1 MRPRAAYVAL
11 FAALACVLRTG
22 VARGTE
28 CSGIISPCVNSDTLW
43 VHAGPA
49 RFVAVGAG
57 ETVAPRQL
65 GFGLVTSYLSR
76 PIVLHVAAPG
86 GLGTEENAINDQVNG
101 TFLWSYGVTDRLALD
116 LALPLT
122 FGQGGTGLS
131 PVTGGRGLR
140 DTAVRD
146 MRFGFVLAI
155 APHPRVA
162 ADPSGDAPYAGRG
175 AFGMV
180 GRLEVSAPTGDG
192 DQFAG
197 ERSAVF
203 VPSLAVDGRSGRWF
217 AGVEVGVRLRPTTQL
232 LSARVGSA
240 IVTAVGAGYD
250 ILRHERL
257 SAVVEAWAVP
267 NLAAQAD
274 VSTSTNTLVSTPNGA
289 HIVPAEWQLSAR
301 SAPLRSGDLSL
312 QLGGGG
318 SIPLGSEA
326 AVTAPRFRI
335 TLGVRW
341 APLGHDSGK
350 DGGRP

>member
-1 MRPRAAYVAL
+1 MRPHAARVAL
-11 FAALACVLRTG
+11 FAALACVVHTD
-22 VARGTE
+22 VARSAD
-28 CSGIISPCVNSDTLW
+28 CSGIVSPCVNSDTLW

-49 RFVAVGAG
+49 RFVAVGSS
-57 ETVAPRQL
+57 ETLAPGQL
-65 GFGLVTSYLSR
+65 GFGLVTTYLSR

-86 GLGTEENAINDQVNG
+86 GAGTDENAINDQVNG

-116 LALPLT
+116 LALPIT

-131 PVTGGRGLR
+131 PVTGGPGLR

-146 MRFGFVLAI
+146 LRFGFALVI

-162 ADPSGDAPYAGRG
+162 AGSPADAQFGGSPS
-175 AFGMV
+175 FGMV
-180 GRLEVSAPTGDG
+180 GRLEVSAPTGDA
-192 DQFAG
+192 DQLAG

-203 VPSLAVDGRSGRWF
+203 APSLAVDTRAGRWF
-217 AGVEVGVRLRPTTQL
+217 AGAEAGVRLRPTTQL
-232 LSARVGSA
+232 LSARVGTE
-240 IVTAVGAGYD
+240 IVMAAGAGFD
-250 ILRHERL
+250 ILRHELL
-257 SAVVEAWAVP
+257 SAVLEAWALP

-274 VSTSTNTLVSTPNGA
+274 VSIGNSALASTSNGK

-301 SAPLRSGDLSL
+301 SAPLRGGDLSI

-318 SIPLGSEA
+318 SIPFGSEP
-326 AVTAPRFRI
+326 AVTTPRFRF

-341 APLGHDSGK
+341 APLARRRDG